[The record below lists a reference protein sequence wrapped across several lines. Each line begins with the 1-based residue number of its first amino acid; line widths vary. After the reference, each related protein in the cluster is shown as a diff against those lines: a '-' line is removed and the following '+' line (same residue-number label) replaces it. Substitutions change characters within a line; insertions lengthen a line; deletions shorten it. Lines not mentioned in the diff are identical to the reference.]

1 MQVGTSAVVRVSG
14 RSTRVE
20 LRGSPGDELT
30 IEGGAAVVRD
40 DGSIDI
46 TPSRSTVRIVCP
58 EHTHVVLST
67 ASGDVSVR
75 GHVADVK
82 VITGS
87 GSVDIERAVD
97 ADVRT
102 ASGRVAIGACVH
114 TCRVVTK
121 SGRVS
126 VGTAHDVGVSTA
138 SARVEVG
145 HATLAAVQTVS
156 GSVTVGCDAFARV
169 TARSMSGKV
178 EITLPE
184 GSPATMRLSSRSGSI
199 RRDVPDGEGAT
210 LEVQTTSG
218 AIRVASR

>member
-20 LRGSPGDELT
+20 LRGTPGDELSV
-30 IEGGAAVVRD
+30 EGGDIVVND

-46 TPSRSTVRIVCP
+46 TPRASTVRIVCP

-67 ASGDVSVR
+67 ASGNVVVR

-102 ASGRVAIGACVH
+102 ASGRVEIGACVH
-114 TCRVVTK
+114 TCRVVSK

-145 HATLAAVQTVS
+145 RATVAAVQTVS
-156 GSVTVGCDAFARV
+156 GAVTVGCDAFARV

-178 EITLPE
+178 ELTLPE
-184 GSPATMRLSSRSGSI
+184 GSLATMRLSSLSGSI

-218 AIRVASR
+218 AIRVAPR

>member
-14 RSTRVE
+14 RATRVE
-20 LRGSPGDELT
+20 LRGTPGDDLSVD
-30 IEGGAAVVRD
+30 GGDVVVRD
-40 DGSIDI
+40 DGSVDI
-46 TPSRSTVRIVCP
+46 TPRQSTVRIVCP

-67 ASGDVSVR
+67 ASGNVSVS

-82 VITGS
+82 VITIS

-145 HATLAAVQTVS
+145 HATVAAVQTVS
-156 GSVTVGCDAFARV
+156 GAVTVGCDAFARV

-178 EITLPE
+178 DITLPE
-184 GSPATMRLSSRSGSI
+184 GSPATMHLSSRSGAI

-210 LEVQTTSG
+210 LQVQTTSG